1 MEEGDYIIYA
11 GGRFYAEQIR
21 DAEYHVALSAYPY
34 VYIVN
39 YIDFFCALWGSG
51 AKPLV
56 VEIKPRRAMP
66 IRRI

>member
-11 GGRFYAEQIR
+11 DGRFYAAHIR
-21 DAEYHVALSAYPY
+21 DAEYHVALSAYPI

-39 YIDFFCALWGSG
+39 YIDFFCALWGAG

-56 VEIKPRRAMP
+56 AEIKPRLAVP
-66 IRRI
+66 SRRI